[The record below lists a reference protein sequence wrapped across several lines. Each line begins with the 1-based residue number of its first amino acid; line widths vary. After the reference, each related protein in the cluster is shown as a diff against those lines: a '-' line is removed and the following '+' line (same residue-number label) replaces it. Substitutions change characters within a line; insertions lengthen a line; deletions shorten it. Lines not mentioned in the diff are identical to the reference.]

1 MNKAFKVLWNQVRN
15 TYVVAS
21 EAQTTHGKPAKATK
35 TIVAAA
41 VAGLMAV
48 GGTAFAKDITYE
60 YLTQEEGTSKFVSG
74 NGEELVIKTE
84 GDAKQLA
91 VAIKSGDLTKIR
103 EALGVSGGKATLVGL
118 AGGQHFYDHQTNGSL
133 MTAGAALRIAGGY
146 DELEAVISKLQDQFS
161 SASQEVQNI
170 VGDTKISIGGGCNP
184 LLLGTIGGDNLLNLS
199 LSLSQGAVGADPIF
213 TGDDLIRNIVREG
226 NVVVDSQSGNLIG
239 LIGGS
244 SAINV
249 GGVTLFKGNV
259 DAGFLGTKDI
269 YVKAHGTDTSTT
281 IKGNTNIGLNGST
294 SSVGVFG
301 AGSAIAITGK
311 ASSTVTGSSN
321 IKIDTTASSAGYEG
335 LHAGVVGGGLS
346 LATMG
351 GESTSAVGATT
362 IDLTSGAVLGV
373 LGGGVA
379 ASAEISV
386 VTDKLFKDTLKDYK
400 DNILF
405 DESLEEGGTASATS
419 GDIHIIV
426 GEKSSV
432 AGIVG
437 GGLAAAQQ
445 MWDSTK
451 SSTADV
457 EVDNIQ
463 IDIGSTEAAP
473 MFSSE
478 EEKLAYHKDTVSPL
492 LDEVK
497 KYIAGDPESIGEFKL
512 LGEIVDAAKPG
523 LTIGVLGGGMALGYQ
538 ANNGASADKITNT
551 AKATSTVK
559 GDIAINVHSGY
570 NIGIFGSGLAA
581 SSAASVGEETQNAV
595 STVND
600 VLITLDG
607 GDTVGVMGGGITF
620 FTGTGEPNKGV
631 SAESTTAS
639 ATIHVTD
646 DAVVDGLV
654 GGGLAID
661 DSNPKGEDGQYIA
674 TKNASSTVETANILV
689 DSGNVGYIHFEV
701 FNPEQAESN
710 PGLATYWNSLTY
722 AMLNEKAA
730 IVGGGLASGG
740 QGAENDET
748 GAAHVGTVNIV
759 LNVQTSAENGATT
772 VVDGNIFG
780 GGIATDGAWSSVAT
794 SNISVDGAVV
804 NGDIYGGGLALEGK
818 YMSNGEKDT
827 YNNQSKSTVD
837 TVNIYLASGEVNG
850 NVYAGGKVSSD
861 SGEGVASSTVQT
873 ANVYLSNDQVLG
885 TDSQVDGSGAQ
896 TANLFLST
904 QEDAYTFADGQSV
917 TAFDTITSATTVSGM
932 NYNFG
937 DKNSTTVLGG
947 PVDFASLDG
956 ISGKTLAIGND
967 QSSGIASYTGS
978 VNGLT
983 LDIQNGLMSINTD
996 SKTGMAGLATVSTQ
1010 PKAALFVTGSTDL
1023 SGAKVWVGNAEKT
1036 ELTGLFLGSDGMLIA
1051 DAATRN
1057 TAVTA
1062 DRIDTSAGKIHFVGV
1077 ATEGAK
1083 VTIAASEGTATSVDN
1098 VLYKEVR
1105 NDNVYTF
1112 EQRSSSELDEV
1123 GLGDV
1128 DDTDALGDISS
1139 QDDDASEY
1147 IKGFLDQ
1154 SNTSIDNTNRSQQI
1168 NAAMNLAAAAG
1179 VQTVAIDSAA
1189 MGIDAAA
1196 KRASLINDFAEGG
1209 VLFAEA
1215 TGKRFEMG
1223 GSSDFGAI
1231 KADLGGIVVGGE
1243 YTTNDWTFGAL
1254 ANLGTGTVRGQD
1266 TNSGVKND
1274 VDYYGVQAYAAKRF
1288 GSFNVVGQVGY
1299 VTTSNDV
1306 SHATAALDK
1315 ADIDADVMSVS
1326 VRGEMR
1332 FDLTQNTRLVPYV
1345 GVNYLR
1351 VSTDGFHTKQGLEVK
1366 DQDQDIVTIPVGVK
1380 FAGDMQTASGWK
1392 WTPSMDIGYVAAL
1405 GDRDTDARTKVGATT
1420 VHTSMDVWSE
1430 SVVRTS
1436 FGLKAQKEN
1445 WGFGVQA
1452 GSALGSDDT
1461 QELFGQV
1468 RVDYRF

>member
-1 MNKAFKVLWNQVRN
+1 MNKAFKVLWNHVRN

-21 EAQTTHGKPAKATK
+21 EAQTTHGKPGKATK

-41 VAGLMAV
+41 VAGFMAV
-48 GGTAFAKDITYE
+48 GSSASALTLNESTVLESGTT
-60 YLTQEEGTSKFVSG
+60 KFHSG
-74 NGEELVIKTE
+74 NGELIIETE
-84 GDAKQLA
+84 GDAKNLA
-91 VAIKSGDLTKIR
+91 TAIKNFVTADKADKSQALEALR
-103 EALGVSGGKATLVGL
+103 EALGTGKGTTLVGS
-118 AGGQHFYDHQTNGSL
+118 AGGQHYFDPTTKFMLQVASTQIDDEEMKRIVSTLVNQFEMAAQNSVEGSINISTSEKVNSPL
-133 MTAGAALRIAGGY
+133 LVSTIGADNVISLFGEETSVVRKGDVTIDLDKGNSIGLIAGG
-146 DELEAVISKLQDQFS
+146 A
-161 SASQEVQNI
+161 A
-170 VGDTKISIGGGCNP
+170 
-184 LLLGTIGGDNLLNLS
+184 
-199 LSLSQGAVGADPIF
+199 
-213 TGDDLIRNIVREG
+213 
-226 NVVVDSQSGNLIG
+226 
-239 LIGGS
+239 
-244 SAINV
+244 
-249 GGVTLFKGNV
+249 
-259 DAGFLGTKDI
+259 
-269 YVKAHGTDTSTT
+269 
-281 IKGNTNIGLNGST
+281 TNIGGITLKTDELSMPTTSQFT
-294 SSVGVFG
+294 SSVLEGSTELNLEGKNSSILSFG
-301 AGSAIAITGK
+301 GGSAIAITGK
-311 ASSTVTGSSN
+311 AVSTVTGSSN
-321 IKIDTTASSAGYEG
+321 IKIDTTAKSEGYEG

-351 GESTSAVGATT
+351 GESTSTVGETT
-362 IDLTSGAVLGV
+362 IDLTNGAVLGV

-379 ASAEISV
+379 ASAEISAV
-386 VTDKLFKDTLKDYK
+386 KDELFEGTLAQYK

-405 DESLEEGGTASATS
+405 DDSLKEGGQATATS
-419 GDIHIIV
+419 GDVHIIV

-451 SSTADV
+451 SSTAGV
-457 EVDNIQ
+457 EVGNVQ

-478 EEKLAYHKDTVSPL
+478 KEKLAYHENTVSPL
-492 LDEVK
+492 LDKVK
-497 KYIAGDPESIGEFKL
+497 GYIADQESIGEFEL
-512 LGEIVDAAKPG
+512 LGDIVDAAKPG

-538 ANNGASADKITNT
+538 ANNGAPTDSITT

-581 SSAASVGEETQNAV
+581 SSAGSVGDETQNAV
-595 STVND
+595 SSVND

-654 GGGLAID
+654 GGGLSID

-674 TKNASSTVETANILV
+674 TKNVSSTVETANILV

-701 FNPEQAESN
+701 FNPAQAESN

-730 IVGGGLASGG
+730 IVGGGLAAGG
-740 QGAENDET
+740 QGAEDDES

-759 LNVQTSAENGATT
+759 LNGQTSAENEATT

-818 YMSNGEKDT
+818 YMSNGAKDT

-996 SKTGMAGLATVSTQ
+996 SKTGIAGLATVSIQ

-1036 ELTGLFLGSDGMLIA
+1036 ESTGLFLGADGVLIA
-1051 DAATRN
+1051 DAATGD
-1057 TAVTA
+1057 TSVTA
-1062 DRIDTSAGKIHFVGV
+1062 DSIDTSAGTIHFVGV
-1077 ATEGAK
+1077 ATEGAQ

-1105 NDNVYTF
+1105 NDDVYTF

-1128 DDTDALGDISS
+1128 DDTDALGDIAH
-1139 QDDDASEY
+1139 QDDEASKY
-1147 IKGFLDQ
+1147 INSFLDQ
-1154 SNTSIDNTNRSQQI
+1154 SNTSVDNSNRSQQI

-1254 ANLGTGTVRGQD
+1254 ANLGTGTIRGQD

-1315 ADIDADVMSVS
+1315 ADIDADVMSVG

-1430 SVVRTS
+1430 NVVRTS

>member
-1 MNKAFKVLWNQVRN
+1 MFFYFKGTAMNKAFKVLWNQVRN

-21 EAQTTHGKPAKATK
+21 EAQTTHGKPGKATK

-41 VAGLMAV
+41 VAGFMAV
-48 GGTAFAKDITYE
+48 GSSASALTLNESNVLESGTT
-60 YLTQEEGTSKFVSG
+60 KFHSG
-74 NGEELVIKTE
+74 NGELIIETE
-84 GDAKQLA
+84 GDAKNLA
-91 VAIKSGDLTKIR
+91 IAIKNFVTADEEDKSQALEALR
-103 EALGVSGGKATLVGL
+103 EALGTGKGTTLVGS
-118 AGGQHFYDHQTNGSL
+118 AGGQHYFDPTTKFMLQMASTQIDDEEMKRIVSTLVNQFEMAAQNSVEGSINISTSEKVNSPL
-133 MTAGAALRIAGGY
+133 LVSTIGADNVISLFGEETSVVRKGDVTIDLDKGNSIGLIAGG
-146 DELEAVISKLQDQFS
+146 A
-161 SASQEVQNI
+161 A
-170 VGDTKISIGGGCNP
+170 
-184 LLLGTIGGDNLLNLS
+184 
-199 LSLSQGAVGADPIF
+199 
-213 TGDDLIRNIVREG
+213 
-226 NVVVDSQSGNLIG
+226 
-239 LIGGS
+239 
-244 SAINV
+244 
-249 GGVTLFKGNV
+249 
-259 DAGFLGTKDI
+259 
-269 YVKAHGTDTSTT
+269 
-281 IKGNTNIGLNGST
+281 TNIGGITLKKDSISMPTTSQLTSTVLEGST
-294 SSVGVFG
+294 ELNLEGKNSSILSFG
-301 AGSAIAITGK
+301 AGSAIAITGT
-311 ASSTVTGSSN
+311 ATSAVAGSSN
-321 IKIDTTASSAGYEG
+321 IKIDTTASSTGYEG

-351 GESTSAVGATT
+351 GESTSTVGATT
-362 IDLTSGAVLGV
+362 IDLTNGAVLGV

-379 ASAEISV
+379 ASAEISAV
-386 VTDKLFKDTLKDYK
+386 KDKFFEGEGTLAQYK

-405 DESLEEGGTASATS
+405 DDSLEEGGQATATS
-419 GDIHIIV
+419 GDVHIIV
-426 GEKSSV
+426 GEQSSV
-432 AGIVG
+432 AGVVG

-457 EVDNIQ
+457 EVGNVQ
-463 IDIGSTEAAP
+463 IDIGSTEAVP
-473 MFSSE
+473 MFSNE
-478 EEKLAYHKDTVSPL
+478 EEKLAYHRDTVTPL
-492 LDEVK
+492 LEKVK
-497 KYIAGDPESIGEFKL
+497 GYIADQESIGEFEL
-512 LGEIVDAAKPG
+512 LGDIVNAAKPG

-538 ANNGASADKITNT
+538 ANNGAPADKITNT

-581 SSAASVGEETQNAV
+581 SSAASVGDETQNAI
-595 STVND
+595 SSVND

-740 QGAENDET
+740 QGAENDKT

-1036 ELTGLFLGSDGMLIA
+1036 ELTGLFLGADGMLIA
-1051 DAATRN
+1051 DAATGN

-1062 DRIDTSAGKIHFVGV
+1062 DRIDTSAGTIHFVGV

-1128 DDTDALGDISS
+1128 DDTEALGDISS

-1147 IKGFLDQ
+1147 VKGFLDQ

-1315 ADIDADVMSVS
+1315 ADIDADVMSVG

-1468 RVDYRF
+1468 RVDYHF

>member
-21 EAQTTHGKPAKATK
+21 EAQTTHGKPGKATK

-41 VAGLMAV
+41 VAGLMAM
-48 GGTAFAKDITYE
+48 GSSAFASTTIDNNSFGGKEDQYDST
-60 YLTQEEGTSKFVSG
+60 KFISG
-74 NGEELVIKTE
+74 NGGEIYIQTS
-84 GDAKQLA
+84 GDARELA
-91 VAIKSGDLTKIR
+91 YAIKSGTLDAIQN
-103 EALGVSGGKATLVGL
+103 ALGANKDESGNFEVTLVGF
-118 AGGQHFYDHQTNGSL
+118 AGGQNFIDSSTGHAINSLNDLADGFLGSIMIPEEYRDIIHKIYSLTDDGKHFNVQTADETNLLGDITLNVGAEGS
-133 MTAGAALRIAGGY
+133 
-146 DELEAVISKLQDQFS
+146 
-161 SASQEVQNI
+161 
-170 VGDTKISIGGGCNP
+170 NP
-184 LLLGTIGGDNLLNLS
+184 LILGM
-199 LSLSQGAVGADPIF
+199 VGAD
-213 TGDDLIRNIVREG
+213 RIVNPSLEYGIARGQIKSTVKREG
-226 NVVVDSQSGNLIG
+226 SVEVNLNGGNVISLVGAG
-239 LIGGS
+239 

-249 GGVTLFKGNV
+249 GGITASKSIIKLP
-259 DAGFLGTKDI
+259 
-269 YVKAHGTDTSTT
+269 TT
-281 IKGNTNIGLNGST
+281 GDETHFVLEGST
-294 SSVGVFG
+294 KITSSGSSSTLGIFG

-321 IKIDTTASSAGYEG
+321 IKIDTTASSTGYKG

-351 GESTSAVGATT
+351 GESISTVGTTT
-362 IDLTSGAVLGV
+362 IDLTNGAVLGV

-379 ASAEISV
+379 ASAEISAV
-386 VTDKLFKDTLKDYK
+386 KDKLFEGSLNKYEE
-400 DNILF
+400 NILF

-419 GDIHIIV
+419 GDVHIIV
-426 GEKSSV
+426 GERSSV

-457 EVDNIQ
+457 EVGNVQ

-478 EEKLAYHKDTVSPL
+478 EEKLAYHRDTVTPL
-492 LDEVK
+492 LEKVK
-497 KYIAGDPESIGEFKL
+497 GYIADQESIGEFEL
-512 LGEIVDAAKPG
+512 LGDIVNAAKPG

-538 ANNGASADKITNT
+538 ANNGAPADKITNT

-581 SSAASVGEETQNAV
+581 SSAASVGDETQNAV
-595 STVND
+595 SSVND

-674 TKNASSTVETANILV
+674 TKNVSSTVETANILV

-730 IVGGGLASGG
+730 IVGGGLAAGG
-740 QGAENDET
+740 QGAENDGT

-759 LNVQTSAENGATT
+759 LNGQTSAENEATT
-772 VVDGNIFG
+772 VVDGNVFG

-794 SNISVDGAVV
+794 SNISLDGAVV

-818 YMSNGEKDT
+818 YMSNGAKDT

-837 TVNIYLASGEVNG
+837 TVNIYLASGKVNG

-861 SGEGVASSTVQT
+861 SDEGVASSTVQT

-885 TDSQVDGSGAQ
+885 TDSKVDGSGSQ
-896 TANLFLST
+896 TANLFLSS
-904 QEDAYTFADGQSV
+904 QGEAYTFADGQSV

-932 NYNFG
+932 KYDFG

-947 PVDFASLDG
+947 PVDFASLGG
-956 ISGKTLAIGND
+956 IGGKTLAIGND
-967 QSSGIASYTGS
+967 QSSGIASLTGE

-996 SKTGMAGLATVSTQ
+996 SETGMAGLATVSTQ
-1010 PKAALFVTGSTDL
+1010 PKAALFVTGLTDL
-1023 SGAKVWVGNAEKT
+1023 TGTKVWVGNAEKT
-1036 ELTGLFLGSDGMLIA
+1036 ESTGLFLGSDGMLIA
-1051 DAATRN
+1051 DAATGN
-1057 TAVTA
+1057 TAVEA
-1062 DRIDTSAGKIHFVGV
+1062 EKIDTSAGTIHFVGV

-1105 NDNVYTF
+1105 NDDVYTF

-1128 DDTDALGDISS
+1128 DDTEALGDISS

-1179 VQTVAIDSAA
+1179 VQTVAIDSAS

-1243 YTTNDWTFGAL
+1243 YTMNDWTFGAL

-1315 ADIDADVMSVS
+1315 ADIDADVMSVG

-1430 SVVRTS
+1430 NVVRTS